1 MGRDSYALWLV
12 TQGYTDATRRGYL
25 KVYRLWA
32 EWCRA
37 HGTTAARAK
46 RSHIARWLLERQ
58 GRAPATIRN
67 TVVAL
72 RCFYRY
78 AISAKARRDNPTEG
92 FRWPKVTLPP
102 TDPYTEDEL
111 QALLAAGRSP
121 RDRAMLLV
129 LIDTGIRASE
139 LAALTPLDIDWENA
153 TFTVRGKGGKK
164 RRLAHGE
171 KVTKALRRH
180 AGARNE
186 HLWGEITTTEGVRT
200 WFFRLARRAGVP
212 GANLHRFRHTFA
224 TAFLLAGAGEGD
236 LQETLGHES
245 LAMSL
250 HYGRAAR
257 KQRALDQQRRLSPA
271 DRL

>member
-12 TQGYTDATRRGYL
+12 TRGYTKATRHGYL
-25 KVYRLWA
+25 KVYRLWD
-32 EWCRA
+32 EWCQTQ
-37 HGTTAARAK
+37 GTTPARAT

-67 TVVAL
+67 TIVGL

-78 AISAKARRDNPTEG
+78 AVSVKARRDDPTEG

-102 TDPYTEDEL
+102 ISPYTEDEL
-111 QALLAAGRSP
+111 QTFLAAVRSP

-129 LIDTGIRASE
+129 LIDTGLRASE
-139 LAALTPLDIDWENA
+139 LAGMTPADIDWVRG
-153 TFTVRGKGGKK
+153 TFIVRGKGNKE

-171 KVTKALRRH
+171 ETRKALRCH
-180 AGARNE
+180 ADVRDE
-186 HLWGEITTTEGVRT
+186 HLWGEITTTEGVRA
-200 WFFRLARRAGVP
+200 WFWRLAKRAGVP
-212 GANLHRFRHTFA
+212 RANLHRFRHTFA
-224 TAFLLAGAGEGD
+224 AEFLRAGAGEGD

-257 KQRALDQQRRLSPA
+257 KQRAQDQQRRYSLA